1 MIFARFT
8 HSSTPT
14 TSVAESTTKWPTNAR
29 VTFSSSCRRQTGI
42 SLPGDALTATPVR
55 MSLSGA
61 ARSVTTVAATPA
73 TPLKAKRNHVTHAFL
88 PLDRLIRTFPGTSK
102 KPSAALLAPYLPKA
116 YQPFLCAI

>member
-1 MIFARFT
+1 MLQIA
-8 HSSTPT
+8 
-14 TSVAESTTKWPTNAR
+14 TKWPTNAQ

-55 MSLSGA
+55 LSPSGA

-73 TPLKAKRNHVTHAFL
+73 TPPKAKKNHVTHAFL
-88 PLDRLIRTFPGTSK
+88 PLNRLIRTFPGTSK

-116 YQPFLCAI
+116 YQPFLARLDFN